1 MFGGRL
7 CLKLRGWMPLLG
19 LGTRNGSSEMPHLHL
34 PIDHTDAD
42 LVLAANL
49 AEVVGSEDLYVAWS
63 HETGAGAVP
72 EVEAVLVEA
81 DDPRPGFLATVAAGF
96 AAFWR
101 TITGRHP
108 GTAVAGA
115 HTAGPARHGAG
126 EPSV

>member
-1 MFGGRL
+1 MYGGRL

-63 HETGAGAVP
+63 HESGAGAVP

-81 DDPRPGFLATVAAGF
+81 DNPPPGFLATVAASF

-101 TITGRHP
+101 TITGRQA
-108 GTAVAGA
+108 GTAVTQA
-115 HTAGPARHGAG
+115 HNAGPARHGAG

>member
-1 MFGGRL
+1 
-7 CLKLRGWMPLLG
+7 
-19 LGTRNGSSEMPHLHL
+19 MPHLHL

-49 AEVVGSEDLYVAWS
+49 AEIVGSEDLYVAWS
-63 HETGAGAVP
+63 HDSGPGAIP

-81 DDPRPGFLATVAAGF
+81 DPMSAFGELVATIGAGF

-101 TITGRHP
+101 ALLGRP
-108 GTAVAGA
+108 ADAAVKQAPA
-115 HTAGPARHGAG
+115 AGPTRHGAGAG